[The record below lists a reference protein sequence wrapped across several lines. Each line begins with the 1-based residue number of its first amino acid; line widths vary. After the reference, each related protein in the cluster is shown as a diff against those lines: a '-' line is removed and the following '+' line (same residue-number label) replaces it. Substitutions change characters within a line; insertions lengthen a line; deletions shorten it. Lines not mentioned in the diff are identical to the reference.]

1 MKTVGILIAGFG
13 GQGTLFAGKVLA
25 QASLEKGLE
34 VSWLPSYGP
43 EMRGGKACCNV
54 VISESPIGSPMV
66 SRPEILI
73 TLSKQSF
80 EKFEPLAAPGAK
92 VFIDS
97 SLIDIRSSRTDID
110 AFYIPAADMSKKIG
124 GDNLS
129 NMVMIGKMIAQTGI
143 FSLEEIEAALDH
155 IVPKNRSELLELNK
169 KALRA
174 GLEG

>member
-1 MKTVGILIAGFG
+1 MKTVGLIVAGFG

-54 VISESPIGSPMV
+54 VISDSPIGSPIV
-66 SRPEILI
+66 SQPDILI
-73 TLSKQSF
+73 TMSKQSF
-80 EKFEPLAAPGAK
+80 EKFEPLAAPGSK
-92 VFIDS
+92 MFVDS
-97 SLIDIRSSRTDID
+97 SLIDIKTSRTDIEP
-110 AFYIPAADMSKKIG
+110 FYIPASEISKKATG
-124 GDNLS
+124 ASLS
-129 NMVMIGKMIAQTGI
+129 NMVLIGNMISKTGL
-143 FSLEEIEAALDH
+143 FTVEEIEAALEH
-155 IVPKNRSELLELNK
+155 IVPKNKTELLELNK

>member
-1 MKTVGILIAGFG
+1 MKTTGILVAGFG

-54 VISESPIGSPMV
+54 MVSDSPIGSPLV
-66 SRPEILI
+66 NNPDILI
-73 TLSKQSF
+73 ALNKPSF
-80 EKFEPLAAPGAK
+80 EKFSELAAPGAK
-92 VFIDS
+92 VFVDS
-97 SLIDIRSSRTDID
+97 SLVDIRSPRTDIE
-110 AFYIPAADMSKKIG
+110 AFYIPASEMSRKAG

-129 NMVMIGKMIAQTGI
+129 NMVLIGKMIAETGLFTI
-143 FSLEEIEAALDH
+143 DEIEATLDH
-155 IVPKNRSELLELNK
+155 IIPEKRAALRELNK